1 MIKSWFK
8 KVNQINCAPLH
19 RGGLTGYCNK
29 VAQLLG
35 LNDMDEGVT
44 GDRNDDDYDSDVE
57 IAPGDL
63 NAAAP
68 TPPPPPGGNRHF
80 ADGVKAAFDPTK
92 RAFWRHL
99 NLNFRGQKN
108 WMLQGDGM
116 AVGFEFNLAG
126 ARRRLA
132 DSLRAGRASAAESI
146 MRWGRHGCTR

>member
-1 MIKSWFK
+1 MK
-8 KVNQINCAPLH
+8 
-19 RGGLTGYCNK
+19 
-29 VAQLLG
+29 
-35 LNDMDEGVT
+35 

-57 IAPGDL
+57 ISGDP

-68 TPPPPPGGNRHF
+68 TKPPGDNRRHF
-80 ADGVKAAFDPTK
+80 ADGVKAALDPTK

-132 DSLRAGRASAAESI
+132 DSWRAGRASAAESI

>member
-1 MIKSWFK
+1 M
-8 KVNQINCAPLH
+8 PLTYVQLWPLR

-29 VAQLLG
+29 VAELLG
-35 LNDMDEGVT
+35 LKDMDEGVT

-57 IAPGDL
+57 IPGD
-63 NAAAP
+63 A
-68 TPPPPPGGNRHF
+68 PPPGVDRP
-80 ADGVKAAFDPTK
+80 ADGVKALDPTK

-146 MRWGRHGCTR
+146 MRWGGASSKSVLIRALERRLVSNS